1 MIQPL
6 LVTVFL
12 LALGVGTIEKIPVV
26 GTWLIAKDF
35 VSVLGQSDPEN
46 WHKAGLSPLKLTLDL
61 GSGVTTQGLFV
72 GVPSGAKGTVIL
84 LHGYKNCMD
93 VTAGFAR
100 HLHDNGF
107 NVIAFDQRGHGKNS
121 DPFCSFGYYE
131 KQDVSKVIDILIANG
146 LSRGPFFVL
155 GTSMGAAV
163 GIQAMEADRRIKAG
177 VFDSSFST
185 LNAMADKN
193 LKEYGLTKIHEIMD
207 QAEGITK
214 APLEDVSPVASIS
227 RIDRPLL
234 VLHGKADSFIPV
246 ESAIQLHQAC
256 HSQRNEILLVDD
268 ANHGQVL
275 CDGELW
281 SNQVWNRVI
290 EFINLTTKNNT

>member
-1 MIQPL
+1 
-6 LVTVFL
+6 
-12 LALGVGTIEKIPVV
+12 
-26 GTWLIAKDF
+26 
-35 VSVLGQSDPEN
+35 
-46 WHKAGLSPLKLTLDL
+46 LKLTLDL

-100 HLHDNGF
+100 HLHDNGY
-107 NVIAFDQRGHGKNS
+107 NIIAFDQRGHGKNS

-131 KQDVSKVIDILIANG
+131 KQDVSKVIDILTANG
-146 LSRGPFFVL
+146 LSHGPFFVL

-163 GIQAMEADRRIKAG
+163 GIQAMEADSRIQGG

-214 APLEDVSPVASIS
+214 APLEEVSPVESIS
-227 RIDRPLL
+227 RIDRPVL
-234 VLHGKADSFIPV
+234 VLHGKADDFIPV
-246 ESAIQLHQAC
+246 ENANQLHQAC
-256 HSQRNEILLVDD
+256 HSKTNEILLVDD

-275 CDGELW
+275 CDDEPW
-281 SNQVWNRVI
+281 SNKVWHQVI
-290 EFINLTTKNNT
+290 EFINLSRKDNT